1 VGNFI
6 DGEGSLNYKILKALC
21 LSQVNEEC
29 TDVKENANEDIIFII
44 REKNFYLVNED
55 KELVSDELMPYMK
68 VLREYR
74 YKKWLIV

>member
-1 VGNFI
+1 VVGNFI

-74 YKKWLIV
+74 YKK